1 MRRQPYLVERH
12 QVVRDLTQHRAVIT
26 LGLENAHAETGLRA
40 ERETEVLALI
50 AKGRSNK
57 EIASTL
63 SVTEGTVK
71 LHVTNILTK
80 LEVNTRT
87 EALVVAVQR
96 GIIDIV

>member
-1 MRRQPYLVERH
+1 
-12 QVVRDLTQHRAVIT
+12 
-26 LGLENAHAETGLRA
+26 
-40 ERETEVLALI
+40 
-50 AKGRSNK
+50 
-57 EIASTL
+57 
-63 SVTEGTVK
+63 VK

>member
-1 MRRQPYLVERH
+1 MDLHQLFEAVRRVHAGERYIPPELAMRMSERGFSP
-12 QVVRDLTQHRAVIT
+12 LS
-26 LGLENAHAETGLRA
+26 
-40 ERETEVLALI
+40 ERESEVLALI

-57 EIASTL
+57 EIASAL
-63 SVTEGTVK
+63 GVTEGTVK

-80 LEVNTRT
+80 LEVNART